1 MTTSPRWLRATV
13 YRTFYSLPVRLRV
26 RIVRLFSAKF
36 IVGSVVIVRDAEAPA
51 PGRLLLLRQPPG
63 VGWGLPA
70 GLMER
75 GERPIEAAA
84 RELAEET
91 GIVIDR
97 DDLTPAVPNAIVHTA
112 NGRWIDMV
120 FEGRVSAADVTLQV
134 DGAEVLDAG
143 WHRLDQ
149 LPPLT
154 RASARLLGYYGIGPL
169 AGYPETRDL
178 DRAEPDGAQKAESA
192 QDEPDGRA

>member
-1 MTTSPRWLRATV
+1 MTTSPRWLRSAF
-13 YRTFYSLPVRLRV
+13 YRAFYSMPVRLRV
-26 RIVRLFSAKF
+26 RVVRLFSAKF
-36 IVGSVVIVRDAEAPA
+36 IVGSVVIVQDSDAPE

-63 VGWGLPA
+63 VGWSLPA

-91 GIVIDR
+91 GIVIDQ
-97 DDLTPAVPNAIVHTA
+97 DDLRPAVPNAIVHTA

-120 FEGRVSAADVTLQV
+120 FEGRVSARDTVLSV
-134 DGAEVLDAG
+134 DGAEVLEAG

-154 RASARLLGYYGIGPL
+154 RASARLLGHYGIGPL
-169 AGYPETRDL
+169 AGFDEARATTAGGPTVRETGEDSELPEARL
-178 DRAEPDGAQKAESA
+178 
-192 QDEPDGRA
+192 

>member
-1 MTTSPRWLRATV
+1 MTTSPRWLRATF
-13 YRTFYSLPVRLRV
+13 YRAFYSMPVRLRV
-26 RIVRLFSAKF
+26 RLVRLFSAKF
-36 IVGSVVIVRDAEAPA
+36 IVGSVVIVKDADAPE

-63 VGWGLPA
+63 VGWSLPA

-97 DDLTPAVPNAIVHTA
+97 DDLTPAVPNALVHTT

-120 FEGRVSAADVTLQV
+120 FEGRVSAASATLSV
-134 DGAEVLDAG
+134 DGAEVLEAG
-143 WHRLDQ
+143 WHRIDQ

-154 RASARLLGYYGIGPL
+154 RASARLLSHYGIGPL
-169 AGYPETRDL
+169 AEYDEVREPIVAGEDSGPPEAR
-178 DRAEPDGAQKAESA
+178 R
-192 QDEPDGRA
+192 

>member
-1 MTTSPRWLRATV
+1 MTTSPRWLRAAF
-13 YRTFYSLPVRLRV
+13 YRAFYSMPARLRV
-26 RIVRLFSAKF
+26 RLVRLFSAKF
-36 IVGSVVIVRDAEAPA
+36 IVGSVVIVKDSEAPE

-63 VGWGLPA
+63 VGWSLPA

-97 DDLTPAVPNAIVHTA
+97 DDLRPAVPNALVHTA

-120 FEGRVSAADVTLQV
+120 FEGRVPASSTPVSV
-134 DGAEVLDAG
+134 DGAEVLEAA

-169 AGYPETRDL
+169 ADYEEIRVPATGDAGDDGELPEPRL
-178 DRAEPDGAQKAESA
+178 
-192 QDEPDGRA
+192 

>member
-1 MTTSPRWLRATV
+1 MTSSPRRLRAV
-13 YRTFYSLPVRLRV
+13 FYRTFYAMPVRLRV
-26 RIVRLFSAKF
+26 RVVRLFSAKF
-36 IVGSVVIVRDAEAPA
+36 IVGSVVIVKDADAPE

-63 VGWGLPA
+63 VGWSLPA

-75 GERPIEAAA
+75 GERPVDAAA

-97 DDLTPAVPNAIVHTA
+97 DDLRPAVPNAIVHTA

-120 FEGRVSAADVTLQV
+120 FEGEVSARDTSLTV
-134 DGAEVLDAG
+134 DGAEVLEAG

-154 RASARLLGYYGIGPL
+154 RASARLLGHYGIGPL
-169 AGYPETRDL
+169 ADYDESRATPVGGPTVRDKGE
-178 DRAEPDGAQKAESA
+178 DNQP
-192 QDEPDGRA
+192 